1 LLPSSLQPY
10 YRRAIPVKALMR
22 GFGLLLL
29 GVMILGSSGCGT
41 DNESDA
47 AKLQNATGTPP
58 PPAEGSAPT
67 STPKYSSMEDYAKNR
82 TDPYKGTKFD
92 PSKAKK

>member
-1 LLPSSLQPY
+1 
-10 YRRAIPVKALMR
+10 MR

-47 AKLQNATGTPP
+47 VKRQSAAGPP
-58 PPAEGSAPT
+58 PPAPEGSTPP
-67 STPKYSSMEDYAKNR
+67 STRQYSSIEDYAKNK
-82 TDPYKGTKFD
+82 TDAYKGTKYD
-92 PSKAKK
+92 QAAKKK

>member
-1 LLPSSLQPY
+1 
-10 YRRAIPVKALMR
+10 VKALMR

-29 GVMILGSSGCGT
+29 GVMFLGLSGCGT

-47 AKLQNATGTPP
+47 AKLQNATGAP
-58 PPAEGSAPT
+58 PPAEGSTPT
-67 STPKYSSMEDYAKNR
+67 STPKYSSMDDYAKNK

-92 PSKAKK
+92 TTKKK